1 MKSTIS
7 QFATVPDV
15 LQRSVSLS
23 RASYR
28 RLGNSGLR
36 VSNPI
41 LGGAHLGSSR
51 WLPWALEEDQAL
63 SLLKAAYDR
72 GINTWDTANA
82 YSNGES
88 ERVMGKALK
97 KYNIP
102 RSKVVLMTKC
112 FRVVCDPEH
121 YDPGAAVIMHHD
133 IADTSKDYVNQWGL
147 SRAAIFNAVEAS
159 LERLDTMYIDLL
171 QIHRFDPTV
180 SPEETMCA
188 LHDLV
193 KAGKV
198 RYIGASSMWA
208 HQFAILQHTAEKYG
222 WTKFISMQNHYNL
235 LYREEEREMNPYCNL
250 TGVGLIPVRQ
260 ALPGSSALTLKLP
273 VLTDAIVQWAPLAG
287 GRLARQ
293 QGQTPTTIRTAHTKM
308 GGFYEQEED
317 PGSSKI
323 VSRAAEIAERRG
335 WPVSH
340 VSLAWLNRRA
350 VAPVIGFSSPERMDE
365 ALDALGKELT
375 AEEEEYLEELYLP
388 RSVQGHS

>member
-1 MKSTIS
+1 MKATIS
-7 QFATVPDV
+7 QFATVPDA
-15 LQRSVSLS
+15 LRRSVSLS
-23 RASYR
+23 RACYR

-51 WLPWALEEDQAL
+51 WLPWALEEEQAL
-63 SLLKAAYDR
+63 KVLKAAYDR

-88 ERVMGKALK
+88 ERIMGKALK

-112 FRVVCDPEH
+112 FRVVCDPEQ
-121 YDPGAAVIMHHD
+121 YDPGSSVYMHHD

-147 SRAAIFNAVEAS
+147 SRTGIFNAVEAS
-159 LERLDTMYIDLL
+159 LERLDTTYIDLL
-171 QIHRFDPTV
+171 HIHRFDPTV
-180 SPEETMCA
+180 PPEETMCA

-193 KAGKV
+193 KENKV

-208 HQFAILQHTAEKYG
+208 HQFAILQHTAEKHG

-235 LYREEEREMNPYCNL
+235 LYREEEREMNPYCKL
-250 TGVGLIPVRQ
+250 TGVG
-260 ALPGSSALTLKLP
+260 TL
-273 VLTDAIVQWAPLAG
+273 AWAPLAG
-287 GRLARQ
+287 GRLARP
-293 QGQTPTTIRTAHTKM
+293 QTQAPTSIRTVHTKN
-308 GGFYEQEED
+308 GGFYEQGD
-317 PGSSKI
+317 DMSSANI
-323 VSRAAEIAERRG
+323 ISRAAEIAEKRG
-335 WPVSH
+335 WPLSH
-340 VSLAWLNRRA
+340 VGLAWLNRRT

-375 AEEEEYLEELYLP
+375 AEEEESLEALYQP
-388 RSVQGHS
+388 RKVQGHS

>member
-7 QFATVPDV
+7 QFATVPAA

-41 LGGAHLGSSR
+41 LGGAHLGSSK
-51 WLPWALEEDQAL
+51 WLPWALEEDQAV

-97 KYNIP
+97 KHNIP
-102 RSKVVLMTKC
+102 RSKIVLMTKC

-121 YDPGAAVIMHHD
+121 YDPGAAMLMHHD
-133 IADTSKDYVNQWGL
+133 LADTSKDYVNQWGL
-147 SRAAIFNAVEAS
+147 SRTAILNAVEAS
-159 LERLDTMYIDLL
+159 LERLDTTYIDLL
-171 QIHRFDPTV
+171 HIHRFDPLV
-180 SPEETMCA
+180 PPEETMCA
-188 LHDLV
+188 LHDVV

-208 HQFAILQHTAEKYG
+208 HQFAILQHTAEKHG

-235 LYREEEREMNPYCNL
+235 LYREEEREMNPYCNM
-250 TGVGLIPVRQ
+250 TGIGLIP
-260 ALPGSSALTLKLP
+260 
-273 VLTDAIVQWAPLAG
+273 WAPLAG
-287 GRLARQ
+287 GKLARPQ
-293 QGQTPTTIRTAHTKM
+293 SKAPTTVRTMHTKG
-308 GGFYEQEED
+308 GGFYEQGGED
-317 PGSSKI
+317 LASSKI
-323 VSRAAEIAERRG
+323 VSRTAEIAEKRG

-340 VSLAWLNRRA
+340 VSLAWLNRRV

-375 AEEEEYLEELYLP
+375 AEEEAYLQELYLP
-388 RSVQGHS
+388 RSIQGHS